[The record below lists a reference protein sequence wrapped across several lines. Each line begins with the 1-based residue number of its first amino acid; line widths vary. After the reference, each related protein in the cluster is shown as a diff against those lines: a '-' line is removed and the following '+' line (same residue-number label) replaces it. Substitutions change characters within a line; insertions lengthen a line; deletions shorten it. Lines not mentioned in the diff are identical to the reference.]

1 MSKSILAVG
10 TMVSAMVLASM
21 AAGLTAVEGASQTR
35 TVTLLDQAP
44 RRDEPLEQPRRVC
57 GHLDQRNGEPVAA
70 DVRRTNIL
78 GTYPLHSTNGPSPPR
93 RLRGERGSIR
103 EYLITTPLPGT
114 SARAENTSEA
124 RCAQPST

>member
-1 MSKSILAVG
+1 MEGMSKSVLAVG

-57 GHLDQRNGEPVAA
+57 GHLD
-70 DVRRTNIL
+70 
-78 GTYPLHSTNGPSPPR
+78 H
-93 RLRGERGSIR
+93 
-103 EYLITTPLPGT
+103 LITTPLPGT
-114 SARAENTSEA
+114 SARAENTSKA
-124 RCAQPST
+124 RCTQPST